1 MMDYSF
7 SMQSCRSHFS
17 LSEAPFYCGGQA
29 NANDLS
35 KWQQSIAVLLWGH
48 INLVGDPGDEW
59 P

>member
-17 LSEAPFYCGGQA
+17 LSKAPFRCGGRA

-48 INLVGDPGDEW
+48 INLVGDPFDEW